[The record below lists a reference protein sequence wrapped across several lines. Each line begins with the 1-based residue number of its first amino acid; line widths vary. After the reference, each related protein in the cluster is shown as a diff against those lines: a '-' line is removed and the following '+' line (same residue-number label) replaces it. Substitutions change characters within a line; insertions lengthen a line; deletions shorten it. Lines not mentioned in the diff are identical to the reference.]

1 MRALYDPSTGVGAL
15 TYNCL
20 GANTM
25 IKKAFAVVALAA
37 LALFAVPTAAT
48 AAGYVAADNITVSG
62 SATPGSEQTVDFADG
77 SFNAGETVTFAVS
90 GAGFATSTVTLTGT
104 ANAQGGITFK
114 FTLPANASGSYS
126 RTATGVTSGNVGS
139 ATITVVPADAGSAEG
154 TDDGLASTGNAAGT
168 DDGLASTGYDAPV
181 LLIWAAAGAL
191 LLGIALV
198 LVLGVVRRQKATA

>member
-1 MRALYDPSTGVGAL
+1 
-15 TYNCL
+15 
-20 GANTM
+20 M
-25 IKKAFAVVALAA
+25 IKKAIAVVALAA
-37 LALFAVPTAAT
+37 LALFSVPTAAT

-104 ANAQGGITFK
+104 ADAQGGITFK

-126 RTATGVTSGNVGS
+126 ITATGATSGNVGT
-139 ATITVVPADAGSAEG
+139 ATITVAD
-154 TDDGLASTGNAAGT
+154 TDAGT
-168 DDGLASTGYDAPV
+168 DDGLASTGTVAGSDDGLASTGYEAPV
-181 LLIWAAAGAL
+181 LLIWGAAGAL

-198 LVLGVVRRQKATA
+198 LVLSVVRRQKATA